1 MKFLKYFSLAIASL
15 AAAAL
20 LSWWWLLHTNS
31 GARFIWSKTE
41 DLLGGAIS
49 AGDVRGN
56 FGAGVQI
63 ERLAFSSDGV
73 DISADSVRLAADLDV
88 LPLSLRLHG
97 AEIDALALTVNT
109 SDRPDASQE
118 FDLGGV
124 LNRLE
129 LPLWLLIDSLTVRG
143 ATLDGTAIPQPWRI
157 DRAFIRGQWYDR
169 IYIDELVVETSEDK
183 LRLEGGVQ
191 LSAPHSTTARVDLAS
206 TRFIIGDDDT
216 IELHLIADGDI
227 RELTLSGTGVT
238 NLTGYRPLNVQLD
251 GTGTMSSLHLG
262 SLVVEGADLGLS
274 GNASLQWQDSFS
286 VSLTAAIARAD
297 INAIDEAWPAAHPLQ
312 GNVSVVY
319 EPGIV
324 RISDT
329 YVEVTGTDTNVRL
342 NANIDTTSKNVEGS
356 MNWAQLQWPVTAP
369 APDVASRAGDV
380 RISGTIDA
388 WRIQG
393 KIDIEATD
401 VKEGQFVIDGAGD
414 RERADVTI
422 SEADVFG
429 GKVSGAASY
438 VWVNR
443 QAWSASLSLQGI
455 NIASLLPDWPGVV
468 SGRIVAN
475 GRRLDSFVD
484 AQVSGLNGTIR
495 QRDFV
500 ANGGLQ
506 IDGKQVT
513 AKKLSLHHGGSIFEL
528 DGNLY
533 GPSGMKIAAR
543 VTNLGELLKG
553 ATGAISADGVMSLHT
568 ASPFLMINAES
579 DVLTYGDVHISNLR
593 IVDRGDK
600 NGLWHAQLS
609 ADDLSVGGELLTA
622 PELLID
628 ATTTAQVFVLSAN
641 YRELATALQL
651 RGAFDRWDAP
661 KRWDGELESL
671 VIDAES
677 GVKVSLDEAAAIS
690 LSAEQVQ
697 LQRAC
702 FSASRNAAGCASV
715 DWVFSDRIALAA
727 NVASAPLDVINS
739 FRDTGFKF
747 NQEVTGNILWRQ
759 AAGQRAT
766 GSGDI
771 NISPG
776 NIVSR
781 DRPTFVVD
789 TDTGTIGFDIENG
802 RLLDASLT
810 LPMPGTGHVDG
821 RFSVADVT
829 TVESSDIDGALQFEL
844 QDIAVISILSPL
856 VDTATGRLQGSLDIG
871 GSMQSPSFSGELLLQ
886 DGSISYL
893 PLGLHLENVDLDSR
907 LEANRRLKVTGSFR
921 AGDGRG
927 DIVSSAEYD
936 GVTATGLQLQVRG
949 RDLTVI
955 DVPDVFAK
963 ADLDLRIGY
972 ADDAL
977 TIDGRVLV
985 PHARVHPQNLPSSRA
1000 SVSDDVVIVAGELP
1014 NQEKTEAESKLTMAG
1029 SVDVVLGNDVIV
1041 DLDVA
1046 KASVAGTTAFTWR
1059 GPTVPF
1065 ANGRYLLAGDIQA
1078 FGQVLKIVEGAVR
1091 FPNVPASN
1099 PLLRVRA
1106 EREIYGNTQVRT
1118 AGVLVDGTLARPTI
1132 EAYTLPATSEER
1144 ALTLLVTGSDFNYE
1158 QGVGAVDFGT
1168 YVAPKLFVSYGVG
1181 LFGRDNVISARY
1193 DLARGFG
1200 VKATSGQKESGID
1213 FIYRFER

>member
-1 MKFLKYFSLAIASL
+1 MKFLKYFSLAIVLL

-31 GARFIWSKTE
+31 GARFVWGKTE
-41 DLLGGAIS
+41 ALLGGAIS
-49 AGDVRGN
+49 ASDVRGN
-56 FGAGVQI
+56 FGAGVEI
-63 ERLAFSSDGV
+63 ERLTFSSDGV
-73 DISADSVRLAADLDV
+73 DISADSVKLAADLDV

-97 AEIDALALTVNT
+97 AVIDALALTIDK
-109 SDRPDASQE
+109 SDTPDDSQD

-124 LNRLE
+124 LDRLK

-143 ATLDGTAIPQPWRI
+143 ATLDGTAIPQPWRV

-169 IYIDELVVETSEDK
+169 IYIDELIVETPEEK
-183 LRLEGGVQ
+183 LRLEGRVQ
-191 LSAPHSTTARVDLAS
+191 LSAPHSIKAQLDLAS
-206 TRFIIGDDDT
+206 TQFIIGDDDT
-216 IELHLIADGDI
+216 LELHLIADGDI
-227 RELTLSGTGVT
+227 RELALSGTGIT
-238 NLTGYRPLNVQLD
+238 NLTAYQPLNVKLD
-251 GTGTMSSLHLG
+251 GTGTMSSLHLS

-274 GNASLQWQDSFS
+274 GNASLQWRDGLS
-286 VSLTAAIARAD
+286 VSLSAAIARAN
-297 INAIDEAWPAAHPLQ
+297 INAINEAWPAAHPLK

-319 EPGIV
+319 QPGV
-324 RISDT
+324 VQISDT
-329 YVEVTGTDTNVRL
+329 YVEVSGTDTNVKFSG
-342 NANIDTTSKNVEGS
+342 NFDTTSKSVAGS
-356 MNWAQLQWPVTAP
+356 MNWAQLKWPITAP
-369 APDVASRAGDV
+369 VPDVASRAGDV
-380 RISGTIDA
+380 IISGTIDA

-393 KIDIEATD
+393 KINVEATD
-401 VKEGQFVIDGAGD
+401 VKEGLFVIDGTGD
-414 RERADVTI
+414 RERADVSI
-422 SEADVFG
+422 SEANVFG

-438 VWVNR
+438 AWVDR
-443 QAWSASLSLQGI
+443 QAWSASLTLQGI

-468 SGRIVAN
+468 SGKLNAS
-475 GRRLDSFVD
+475 GRRLDRFVD
-484 AQVSGLNGTIR
+484 AQVSGLNGNVR
-495 QRDFV
+495 GREFV

-506 IDGKQVT
+506 IDGMQFT
-513 AKKLSLHHGGSIFEL
+513 AKKLSLRHGGSNFVV

-533 GPSGMKIAAR
+533 GPSGMTFAAD
-543 VTNLGELLKG
+543 VANLGEVLQG
-553 ATGAISADGVMSLHT
+553 ATGEINADGVVSLNM
-568 ASPFLMINAES
+568 ASPFLRINADS
-579 DVLTYGDVHISNLR
+579 QMLTYGDLHISNLQ
-593 IVDRGDK
+593 IIDRGDK
-600 NGLWHAQLS
+600 KGLWHARLS

-622 PELLID
+622 PELLVD
-628 ATTTAQVFVLSAN
+628 ATTTAQTISLSAN
-641 YRELATALQL
+641 YREFATAMQL

-671 VIDAES
+671 VINAES
-677 GVKVSLDEAAAIS
+677 GVKVSLDEAAGVAFS
-690 LSAEQVQ
+690 TEQIQ

-702 FSASRNAAGCASV
+702 FAESRNVAGCASV
-715 DWVFSDRIALAA
+715 DWVFSDRIALEA
-727 NVASAPLDVINS
+727 NVASVPLEVINS
-739 FRDTGFKF
+739 FRDTRFTF

-759 AAGQRAT
+759 AVGQRAT
-766 GSGDI
+766 GSGNI

-776 NIVSR
+776 KIISR

-789 TDTGTIGFDIENG
+789 TDTGKIEFDIENG
-802 RLLDASLT
+802 RLLSASLN
-810 LPMPGTGHVDG
+810 LPMPGTGHIDG
-821 RFSVADVT
+821 RFSVTDVT
-829 TVESSDIDGALQFEL
+829 TVENSDIDGELRFEL

-856 VDTATGRLQGSLDIG
+856 VDTATGRLQGNLDIG
-871 GSMQSPSFSGELLLQ
+871 GNMQSPFFSGELVLQ

-893 PLGLHLENVDLDSR
+893 PLGLHLENVDLNSH
-907 LEANRRLKVTGSFR
+907 LEANRRLNVTGSFR

-936 GVTATGLQLQVRG
+936 GVAATGLQLQVRG

-977 TIDGRVLV
+977 TINGKVLV
-985 PHARVHPQNLPSSRA
+985 PQARVHPQNLPSSRA

-1014 NQEKTEAESKLTMAG
+1014 NQEKIEAESKLTMAG
-1029 SVDVVLGNDVIV
+1029 SVDVVLGNDVII

-1059 GPTVPF
+1059 GPTVPV